1 MGITKKKMKKF
12 NFNIDQKVS
21 IWHRTSIDIEA
32 NSLKEAKE
40 KLDVAPYL
48 VETIL
53 NTAIALEF
61 VESTALAK
69 ATVFPLVSTRIAE
82 LLFFSR
88 EEMSVVIPAPYC
100 RVPPAKLILPVVPSA
115 LVCPMEIVPTFRV
128 VVPL

>member
-1 MGITKKKMKKF
+1 MSVPVPF
-12 NFNIDQKVS
+12 
-21 IWHRTSIDIEA
+21 
-32 NSLKEAKE
+32 
-40 KLDVAPYL
+40 L
-48 VETIL
+48 VRPP
-53 NTAIALEF
+53 EF

-88 EEMSVVIPAPYC
+88 EEMSVVIPVPYC

-115 LVCPMEIVPTFRV
+115 LVCPIEIVPTFRV